1 MSKNKKILVVD
12 DSAIMRSLVVSA
24 LEEIKGVETVEAANG
39 YEALK
44 ALPQHPFDLVITD
57 INMPEINGL
66 EIVHFIKNHE
76 LYKKIP
82 TIIISTDHG
91 EAEIKKGLALGAN
104 QYFVKPFEM
113 ERLKEIV
120 QKYLAGS

>member
-1 MSKNKKILVVD
+1 MGKKILVVD

-24 LEEIKGVETVEAANG
+24 LEEIDGIETVEAANG

-44 ALPQHPFDLVITD
+44 ALPQHTFDMIITD

-66 EIVHFIKNHE
+66 EIVHFVKNHDQ
-76 LYKKIP
+76 YKHIP

-91 EAEIKKGLALGAN
+91 EEEVKKGLALGAN
-104 QYFVKPFEM
+104 RYFIKPFGM
-113 ERLKEIV
+113 ERLQDAVREFLKI
-120 QKYLAGS
+120 

>member
-1 MSKNKKILVVD
+1 MNKKILVVD

-24 LEEIKGVETVEAANG
+24 LEEIDGVETVEACNG

-44 ALPQHPFDLVITD
+44 ALPQHTFDMIITD

-66 EIVHFIKNHE
+66 EIVHFVKSNE
-76 LYKKIP
+76 SYKKIP

-91 EAEIKKGLALGAN
+91 EAEVKKGLSLGAN
-104 QYFVKPFEM
+104 RYFIKPFEM
-113 ERLKEIV
+113 ERLKDTVREFLGI
-120 QKYLAGS
+120 

>member
-1 MSKNKKILVVD
+1 MNKKILVVD

-24 LEEIKGVETVEAANG
+24 LEELNCVETVEAANG

-44 ALPQHPFDLVITD
+44 ALPQHTFDMVITD

-66 EIVHFIKNHE
+66 EIVHFIKNNE

-91 EAEIKKGLALGAN
+91 EEEVKKGLSLGAN
-104 QYFVKPFEM
+104 RYFIKPFEM
-113 ERLKEIV
+113 ERLQSTVREFLNI
-120 QKYLAGS
+120 

>member
-1 MSKNKKILVVD
+1 MSKKILVVD

-24 LEEIKGVETVEAANG
+24 LEELKGVETVEAANG

-44 ALPQHPFDLVITD
+44 ALPQHTFDMIITD

-66 EIVHFIKNHE
+66 EIVHFVKSNE

-91 EAEIKKGLALGAN
+91 EEEVKKGLSLGAN
-104 QYFVKPFEM
+104 RYFIKPFGM
-113 ERLKEIV
+113 DRLQDTVREFLNI
-120 QKYLAGS
+120 

>member
-1 MSKNKKILVVD
+1 MNKKILVVD

-24 LEEIKGVETVEAANG
+24 LEEIDGVETVEACNG

-44 ALPQHPFDLVITD
+44 ALPQHTFDMIITD

-66 EIVHFIKNHE
+66 EIVHFVKSNE
-76 LYKKIP
+76 SYKKIP

-91 EAEIKKGLALGAN
+91 EAEVKKGLSLGAN
-104 QYFVKPFEM
+104 RYFIKPFEM
-113 ERLKEIV
+113 ERLKETV
-120 QKYLAGS
+120 VEFLGS

>member
-1 MSKNKKILVVD
+1 MSKKVLVVD

-24 LEEIKGVETVEAANG
+24 LEEINGVETVEACNG

-44 ALPQHPFDLVITD
+44 VLPQHTFDMIITD

-66 EIVHFIKNHE
+66 EIVHFVKSNE
-76 LYKKIP
+76 AYKKIP

-91 EAEIKKGLALGAN
+91 EAEVKKGLSLGAN
-104 QYFVKPFEM
+104 RYFIKPFEM
-113 ERLKEIV
+113 ERLKETV
-120 QKYLAGS
+120 VEFLGN